1 MKRFLSL
8 LVIVASVLSMAVP
21 AIADAQ
27 KIDPGRYYA
36 LIFGNN
42 DYTHLAKLQ
51 TAIADA
57 KALGETLRTQYGFKV
72 ELHLNATRE
81 QIVSS
86 LNRLRSELSEK
97 DNLVVFYAGHGY
109 IDTVTDTGFWLPVDA
124 QPDNEVNWIP
134 VSEISRNLLAIS
146 ARHVLVVADSCYS
159 GTLTRAAPVR
169 VPANT
174 DAWIQRMASKRSR
187 TALTSGGIEPVV
199 DGSSDGQHSVFSKA
213 ILDALRSNDD
223 PIPGETLF
231 AKLRDAVVVNAQQT
245 PQYADIRNAGHDG
258 GDFVFVPRPDIA
270 RLTQAAPPPS
280 ATAAPDLAIE
290 REFWNAIKDSNDS
303 AMFEAHI
310 QQFPN
315 GFLTP
320 LARLKAKE
328 LKEKEQ
334 TSAATAA
341 LNVPPPAAEP
351 SREARPAIEE
361 MEESYEILTNVSIR
375 ERPTASSKRIGHL
388 DAGGTVLVTGKVADA
403 NWYRVETADGKAGY
417 VFGGNVRRAV
427 EGAAAAAVAM
437 RGVPP
442 PQSVPPPDEPP
453 ARSGTTAPA
462 APTAT
467 AALPA
472 VPPRSAAAP
481 PPKAQSQSF
490 RDCPDCPEMIALPGG
505 VFQMGSNDD
514 PSEKPVHR
522 VAVRAFALARYPIT
536 ARQWAA
542 CVADGACDYRPKE
555 PPAADDLPMGNLS
568 WKDADQFVQW
578 LGRWTGRPYRLPTE
592 AEWEYAARA
601 GTGTRYWWGNEPG
614 VARADCKGCGGSW
627 NTAHPAPV
635 GTFAPNP
642 LGLYEMHGGIAEW
655 VADCW
660 HPNHAGAPADGS
672 ARGGSGGGRCDHR
685 VLRGGSWRSEPGD
698 LRASNR
704 ARYETDVRYP
714 ANGLRVARDID

>member
-1 MKRFLSL
+1 MKMKRLLSL
-8 LVIVASVLSMAVP
+8 LVVVATVLSTA
-21 AIADAQ
+21 ASAFADSQ
-27 KIDPGRYYA
+27 KTDLGRYYA

-42 DYTHLAKLQ
+42 DYMHLARLQ
-51 TAIADA
+51 TAAADA
-57 KALGETLRTQYGFKV
+57 NAFGEMLRTQYGFKV

-81 QIVSS
+81 QIVAS

-109 IDTVTDTGFWLPVDA
+109 VDSVTDTGFWLPVDA

-174 DAWIQRMASKRSR
+174 DAWVQRMASKRSR

-199 DGSSDGQHSVFSKA
+199 DGSADGQHSVFSKA

-223 PIPGETLF
+223 AIPGETLF
-231 AKLRDAVVVNAQQT
+231 ARLRDAVVVNAQQT

-258 GDFVFVPRPDIA
+258 GDFIFMPRPDIA

-280 ATAAPDLAIE
+280 ATSAPDPTIE
-290 REFWNAIKDSNDS
+290 REFWNAIKDSNDP

-320 LARLKAKE
+320 LARLKIRE
-328 LKEKEQ
+328 LKGKEQ
-334 TSAATAA
+334 TSATAA
-341 LNVPPPAAEP
+341 AVLPVPAPAPP
-351 SREARPAIEE
+351 EARPAVEE
-361 MEESYEILTNVSIR
+361 MEESYEVLTNVSVR
-375 ERPTASSKRIGHL
+375 EQPTASSKRIGQL
-388 DAGGTVLVTGKVADA
+388 EAGGTILVTGKVADA
-403 NWYRVETADGKAGY
+403 NWYRVETADGKVGY
-417 VFGGNVRRAV
+417 VFGGNVRKAV
-427 EGAAAAAVAM
+427 DGAVAM
-437 RGVPP
+437 RGLPPPGVPP
-442 PQSVPPPDEPP
+442 RATAPPDEPP
-453 ARSGTTAPA
+453 PRSATTAPGAVAATTAFPA
-462 APTAT
+462 APR
-467 AALPA
+467 PA
-472 VPPRSAAAP
+472 PAP
-481 PPKAQSQSF
+481 SPKGQSRGF
-490 RDCPDCPEMIALPGG
+490 RDCPECPEMIALPGG

-522 VAVRAFALARYPIT
+522 VAIRAFALGRYPVT
-536 ARQWAA
+536 AGQWAA

-555 PPAADDLPMGNLS
+555 PAPADDLPMGNLS
-568 WKDADQFVQW
+568 WKDADQLVRW
-578 LGRWTGRPYRLPTE
+578 LGRRTGRPYRLPTE

-601 GTGTRYWWGNEPG
+601 GTGTRYWWGNEVG
-614 VARADCKGCGGSW
+614 VAKADCKGCGGPW
-627 NTAHPAPV
+627 ITAHPAPV

-642 LGLYEMHGGIAEW
+642 FGLYEMHGGIAEW

-660 HPNHAGAPADGS
+660 HPNYAGAPADGS
-672 ARGGSGGGRCDHR
+672 AHGGGRCDHH
-685 VLRGGSWRSEPGD
+685 VLRGGSWRSDPGE

-704 ARYETDVRYP
+704 TQYETDVRYP